1 MTEDTKK
8 LEEVEK
14 NHEILN
20 NCIKKLLELSSDD
33 DEEVR
38 MRSLE
43 ALNSIRTPEVEDR
56 IRKGVNDPDELV
68 RHSCLEIF
76 GLWKDKAFIDLIKK
90 AFSDESWMVRSE
102 AALALAEIG
111 DKESIGIIK
120 EKIEYADEEE
130 ILRYYFSLYKLGE
143 HEYYSKFLNCMFHEH
158 YRIRCAAANL
168 IPGITTPNNKQFILN
183 LLLSAAKSEKSKA
196 ALSSINEA
204 IKELTR

>member
-1 MTEDTKK
+1 MNEDTKK
-8 LEEVEK
+8 LEEIEK
-14 NHEILN
+14 NYEILN
-20 NCIKKLLELSSDD
+20 NCIEKLLELSSDE

-43 ALNSIRTPEVEDR
+43 ALDSIRTPEVENR

-68 RHSCLEIF
+68 RHSCLEIL
-76 GLWKDKAFIDLIKK
+76 GLWKDKASIDLIKK
-90 AFSDESWMVRSE
+90 ALSDESWMVRSE

-111 DKESIGIIK
+111 DKESINTIK
-120 EKIEYADEEE
+120 EKIADADEEE
-130 ILRYYFSLYKLGE
+130 MVRYYFSLFKPGD
-143 HEYYSKFLNCMFHEH
+143 HEYYSKFLNCMFHEN

-168 IPGITTPNNKQFILN
+168 IPEITTPNNKQFILN
-183 LLLSAAKSEKSKA
+183 ILSSVAKKEKSKA

>member
-1 MTEDTKK
+1 MNEDTKK
-8 LEEVEK
+8 LEEIEK
-14 NHEILN
+14 NYEILN
-20 NCIKKLLELSSDD
+20 NFIKRLLELSSDE

-43 ALNSIRTPEVEDR
+43 ALDSIRTPEVEDR

-68 RHSCLEIF
+68 RHSCLEILGF
-76 GLWKDKAFIDLIKK
+76 WKDKASIDLIKK

-102 AALALAEIG
+102 AAVALAEIG
-111 DKESIGIIK
+111 DKESISTIK
-120 EKIEYADEEE
+120 EKIETADEEE
-130 ILRYYFSLYKLGE
+130 LVRYYFSLYKLGE
-143 HEYYSKFLNCMFHEH
+143 HEYYSKFLNCMFHEN

-168 IPGITTPNNKQFILN
+168 ITEITNPNNKQFILN
-183 LLLSAAKSEKSKA
+183 LLSSVVKKEKSKA